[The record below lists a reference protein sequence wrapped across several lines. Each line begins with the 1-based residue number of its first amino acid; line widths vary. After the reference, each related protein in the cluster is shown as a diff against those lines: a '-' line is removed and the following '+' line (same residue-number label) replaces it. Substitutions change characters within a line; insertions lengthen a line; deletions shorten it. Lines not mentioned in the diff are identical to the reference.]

1 MTGTNL
7 RAGRDWE
14 DECARLGRSAGFLEC
29 DRENVRHPDRGDLRG
44 VPGWTLECKSL
55 ARAVT
60 HTPAEAW
67 ARLGPPARLALARD
81 PAPADAFKLGYAMG
95 QKEGLRWDMAAAV
108 DQLAKAQ
115 ATRGTAYGA
124 VLRKRPRVAPG
135 RGFAIMP
142 LDQFWVIAREL
153 AEAPARHQVAAALAA
168 HPEGLAF

>member
-1 MTGTNL
+1 MTSTNL

-14 DECARLGRSAGFLEC
+14 DECARLGRSAGFVEC

-67 ARLGPPARLALARD
+67 ARWIRSAPPADQLNGTG
-81 PAPADAFKLGYAMG
+81 AFAAGYAMG

-153 AEAPARHQVAAALAA
+153 AEAPARHQAAPALAA

>member
-1 MTGTNL
+1 MTSTNL

-14 DECARLGRSAGFLEC
+14 DECARLGRNAGFVEC

-60 HTPAEAW
+60 HTPAEAFRRYGMDLPYRSEA
-67 ARLGPPARLALARD
+67 AREIFEA
-81 PAPADAFKLGYAMG
+81 GYRAG

-153 AEAPARHQVAAALAA
+153 VQVRLAPPGAAAALAA